1 MHRHKAR
8 RSVCD
13 GHKGELG
20 MCGKGISKVRCRY
33 WIVLDQSTVSVTP
46 SEEKVA
52 SLRHR
57 CNLGLKDSRFVT
69 NRLDFRKKEKK
80 ATKHEAQKVTSI
92 GEEKSTSV
100 NILRRISGVI
110 GSFCFCDTPN
120 TLFAP

>member
-1 MHRHKAR
+1 MHRRKAR

-52 SLRHR
+52 SLRHI
-57 CNLGLKDSRFVT
+57 CNLGLK
-69 NRLDFRKKEKK
+69 RL
-80 ATKHEAQKVTSI
+80 
-92 GEEKSTSV
+92 
-100 NILRRISGVI
+100 
-110 GSFCFCDTPN
+110 
-120 TLFAP
+120 